1 MLCLYKFICMLQIS
15 ILLITQKLYE
25 KKTMTQ
31 NYNDSSNEKINEKN
45 TLSYKRNRYEMTT

>member
-31 NYNDSSNEKINEKN
+31 NYNDSSNEKINEKK
-45 TLSYKRNRYEMTT
+45 TRCHIKETDMK